1 MKKRKLA
8 AAAAAVLAG
17 FSMCLATQAVASD
30 HDVNVTDDGKGG
42 CTIAGIP
49 DIHAHGNAT
58 FVFHVKPD
66 VYEFDPDK
74 GIKFVNK
81 PGHQKIP
88 AGEFTKN
95 AGGTNPTKWTV
106 QDKNKTK
113 GKFGYEVHV
122 RRQDDK
128 KACTPLDPT
137 VFNDG
142 TCTDCKKPESKK

>member
-1 MKKRKLA
+1 MRTRKLA
-8 AAAAAVLAG
+8 ATAVAVLAG
-17 FSMCLATQAVASD
+17 FSVSLASQAVASD
-30 HDVNVTDDGKGG
+30 HDVNVTDDGKG

-58 FVFHVKPD
+58 LVFHLKTNG
-66 VYEFDPDK
+66 YEFDPTA

-81 PGHQKIP
+81 AGHDKVP
-88 AGEFTKN
+88 SGEFTKD
-95 AGGTNPTKWTV
+95 ATGTNPTKWTIK
-106 QDKNKTK
+106 DKNKTK

-122 RRQDDK
+122 RRQDNK